1 MTVFIFTLLAL
12 ILGAVYNYQK
22 KNIPLIGNLI
32 VFFIVSML
40 LMNGST
46 ILWLNLNF
54 IKVSVSIEKYIAF
67 IICRNIVLPLLVLLW
82 LNLNENAKT
91 FQRRVIIFIM
101 VLLVSMGIEILQ
113 KLLGMLIYN
122 KWNAIFSVMLFC
134 ANLIIS
140 FYVWKIVNKQERVK
154 GVGSV

>member
-1 MTVFIFTLLAL
+1 MTVFIFTLFAL

-67 IICRNIVLPLLVLLW
+67 VISRNIVLPLLSLIW
-82 LNLNENAKT
+82 LNLNEIAKT
-91 FQRRVIIFIM
+91 FQRKVIIFIM
-101 VLLVSMGIEILQ
+101 TLLVSMGIEILQ

-122 KWNAIFSVMLFC
+122 KWNPILSVMLFC
-134 ANLIIS
+134 VNLIIS
-140 FYVWKIVNKQERVK
+140 FYVWKIVKRQERVK